1 MTPPSGIA
9 NTFTVKECAISRC
22 VMNAFETEALEEAIR
37 GSHLH
42 ATVLGKSDGFSTLGR
57 MMFPEVC
64 LDTAA
69 LASPMLFTGGMPR
82 DRLTLIYVR
91 KCPSDGHSFN
101 FSTTHRAGVIGVF
114 APGAELDA
122 ATPAGYA
129 NATFSIPVDFL
140 ATRMNGSIPDEW
152 LVKGAVLTLP
162 DELRRTMD
170 AFLSDL
176 ETWSS
181 SASGG
186 VEETLAAPRIQEELI
201 ERFLGDTPALPND
214 IGTAGRGHL
223 RRRYAMLRRVRAYLR
238 EHSSSPVRVDALCE
252 AVGMSRRGLE
262 YLFRDLLGIGV
273 HAFIRQQR
281 LHGARRAILQSDS
294 SPGGVKRIALDWGF
308 WHLGRFSAE
317 YKSQFGELP
326 TATLARRTGAR

>member
-1 MTPPSGIA
+1 MDESWIT
-9 NTFTVKECAISRC
+9 RC
-22 VMNAFETEALEEAIR
+22 VMHASEPELLEGAIR

-42 ATVLGKSDGFSTLGR
+42 ASVLGKSDGFSNIGR

-69 LASPMLFTGGMPR
+69 LAAPMLFTGGMPR

-91 KCPSDGHSFN
+91 RCPSDGHSFN

-129 NATFSIPVDFL
+129 NATFSIPVDLL

-162 DELRRTMD
+162 DDLRRGMD

-176 ETWSS
+176 ETWSR

-186 VEETLAAPRIQEELI
+186 AEDAHAAPRIQKELI

-223 RRRYAMLRRVRAYLR
+223 RRRYAMMRRVRAYLR

-273 HAFIRQQR
+273 HAFIRHKR
-281 LHGARRAILQSDS
+281 LHGARRAILQAGP

-317 YKSQFGELP
+317 YKAQFGELP
-326 TATLARRTGAR
+326 TATMARHARASGSAPH